1 MKPYEML
8 KLPVILLGFA
18 CALTLTPTCKAQEV
32 SPDHFTDTGVAD
44 VYQAAPHHAAA
55 PKPKQTPPALQTR
68 NQRTDSQATM
78 QLAAT
83 RNSSTPAQPGAL
95 AIPEKH
101 KIAAR
106 KPKKSDR

>member
-1 MKPYEML
+1 
-8 KLPVILLGFA
+8 
-18 CALTLTPTCKAQEV
+18 
-32 SPDHFTDTGVAD
+32 
-44 VYQAAPHHAAA
+44 
-55 PKPKQTPPALQTR
+55 
-68 NQRTDSQATM
+68 M